1 MKGTDNEGIERFLD
15 EMKEDIEKKDIEKA
29 SDRRTWLL
37 SAAVVTDD
45 KDLFVIEG
53 ILGTSIS
60 RFGLLE
66 GFLESVKKKGIMEE
80 KAAEDLLGRARDTLT
95 EMIILSKD
103 YLRHRDKTKFFN
115 SIAQEYYTLQEIK
128 EILRLEVKG

>member
-66 GFLESVKKKGIMEE
+66 GVLESVKKKGIMEE